1 MLVQV
6 AQTLLLRNKGTQV
19 DPTLYQ
25 KSWFLSTTYGSA
37 WSDSTLTDVQYE
49 NALTIA
55 ILDHRMIHVF
65 NNCPHLAAT
74 ALPLYIAIILT
85 QGGSG
90 EGATVIDPSATDK
103 VAYVTADKV
112 YDIQRNYTLV
122 DAPKEI
128 SGSLPSNLLTRIF
141 EQCKPIVSAMRVVR
155 GAVGCGK
162 CGTST
167 GVVVGDMSDG

>member
-1 MLVQV
+1 M
-6 AQTLLLRNKGTQV
+6 
-19 DPTLYQ
+19 DPTLYP

-37 WSDSTLTDVQYE
+37 WSDSTLTNVQYE

-55 ILDHRMIHVF
+55 ILDHRMAHVS

-74 ALPLYIAIILT
+74 ALSMYIAIILT

-122 DAPKEI
+122 DVPKEI
-128 SGSLPSNLLTRIF
+128 SGSLPSNILSRIF
-141 EQCKPIVSAMRVVR
+141 DQCKPIVSAMRVVR

-162 CGTST
+162 CGNRSGITI
-167 GVVVGDMSDG
+167 GDMSDG